1 MVSILFWFYFNL
13 ALITR
18 TPRAVIT
25 LLVGQQAWLEDGV
38 VVLVVAAQEN
48 CTVTSQEELIH

>member
-1 MVSILFWFYFNL
+1 MVSIVFWFYFNL

-18 TPRAVIT
+18 TARAVIT
-25 LLVGQQAWLEDGV
+25 LLVGLQAWLEDGV

-48 CTVTSQEELIH
+48 CTVTSQEELIY